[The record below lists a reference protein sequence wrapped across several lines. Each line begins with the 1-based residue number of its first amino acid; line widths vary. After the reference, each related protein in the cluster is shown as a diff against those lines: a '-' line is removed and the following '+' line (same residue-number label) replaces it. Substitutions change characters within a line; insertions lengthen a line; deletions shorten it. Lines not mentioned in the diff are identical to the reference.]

1 MRTVLSGTQHA
12 LRAGDYE
19 AVIASVGASLRSLTF
34 DGRDLVVPFDA
45 DEVRPSYRGATLAPW
60 PNRVVDGRYTFAGTE
75 RQVALTEPARHH
87 ALHGLAGWLDYQAID
102 KGPSHVTLA
111 ATIEPQTGY
120 PWRVVVETTFTL
132 GADGVTQ
139 SVKATNESPDAAPWG
154 TGPHPYL
161 VAGAG
166 HVDDWTLAL
175 PADEVLAVTPD
186 RLIPTGLRAVDADD
200 AERFD
205 FRDPRRIN
213 AVEIDH
219 AYTALTRDDAGFAT
233 VRVTDR
239 RRLGSRDGVGCRVP
253 VGADPHVRQGR
264 GQARP
269 PDGAGRRA
277 DDVRA
282 GCVQRRLVRLRRR
295 PDRAR
300 TGCFVRGILADR
312 RDRLTPHPEPVRA
325 QGAVDQPTLSG
336 GPGRS
341 IPMCS
346 PCGTACCPA
355 SVAASAGVTIA
366 RDQDGAD
373 DQPEIARASSI
384 RRIARMARAG
394 ASQRESAAEGDGDEQ
409 GRCRSHREHADPSR
423 IQRHGRGGRENA
435 GQGARDT
442 QPRDDDASS
451 GECRGSPAE
460 CGGADHDEDDSRH
473 PNGRRPHPPP

>member
-34 DGRDLVVPFDA
+34 NGRDLVVPFDA

-102 KGPSHVTLA
+102 KGPSHVALA

-213 AVEIDH
+213 TVEIDH

-233 VRVTDR
+233 VRVTDAA
-239 RRLGSRDGVGCRVP
+239 GSGVEMVW
-253 VGADPHVRQGR
+253 
-264 GQARP
+264 
-269 PDGAGRRA
+269 
-277 DDVRA
+277 
-282 GCVQRRLVRLRRR
+282 
-295 PDRAR
+295 
-300 TGCFVRGILADR
+300 
-312 RDRLTPHPEPVRA
+312 
-325 QGAVDQPTLSG
+325 
-336 GPGRS
+336 
-341 IPMCS
+341 
-346 PCGTACCPA
+346 GTACPWVQIHTSDKGVGKPGHRTGLAVEPMTCAPDA
-355 SVAASAGVTIA
+355 FNAASYDYDVGLIVLEP
-366 RDQDGAD
+366 GASA
-373 DQPEIARASSI
+373 EASW
-384 RRIARMARAG
+384 RIAA
-394 ASQRESAAEGDGDEQ
+394 
-409 GRCRSHREHADPSR
+409 
-423 IQRHGRGGRENA
+423 IV
-435 GQGARDT
+435 
-442 QPRDDDASS
+442 
-451 GECRGSPAE
+451 
-460 CGGADHDEDDSRH
+460 
-473 PNGRRPHPPP
+473 